1 MAGDLA
7 DCSDDEEEVDHQLD
21 EEDDKDG
28 YVEVGE
34 DEPVGRAVAEAGRGE
49 VPEEA
54 ANIEE
59 DVGEA
64 DHDGAGPQGEAETAP
79 GQKHAF
85 P

>member
-1 MAGDLA
+1 MAGDPPN
-7 DCSDDEEEVDHQLD
+7 CSKDEEEVDHQLD

-34 DEPVGRAVAEAGRGE
+34 DEAVGRAVSEAGRGE

-54 ANIEE
+54 ANVED

-64 DHDGAGPQGEAETAP
+64 DDNGAGSQGEAETTP

>member
-1 MAGDLA
+1 MAGDPP

-34 DEPVGRAVAEAGRGE
+34 DEAIGRAVAEAGRGE

-64 DHDGAGPQGEAETAP
+64 DHDGAGPQGETETAP